1 MKKIALAIVL
11 GLLLATIA
19 SATVHW
25 LPAAKYATQ
34 YTLYFGIA
42 DSNSPWRLY
51 ETAPAL
57 ADVHVFQDGAS
68 EARAANAVTD
78 LGRSFS
84 LVLSATEMTAAVVT
98 VDVND
103 ASAPP
108 LFGDEIYYIP
118 TFGNASGAWVFDLS
132 TATVS
137 PTNSS
142 ITTSTFASGAIN
154 AAAIAADAIGS
165 SELATGAIDEI
176 LDNTLTNNKIKQSLA
191 WYVQRGGGGDPL
203 ALSGTA
209 QAGGTSNTIVLAA
222 ATPGVDDAFT
232 PCSITLLSGTG
243 AYAIRTGLTYNSTTK
258 VLTILE
264 TWPGSPPNATT
275 TYKIDYA
282 PSSALSA
289 EGVAQAGTTNTVQL
303 ASGDV
308 GADNLTGLVQLVSGT
323 GSGSTVYAVRDS
335 YDANETIVITGT
347 WAGASPDTTTYYKF
361 TPAGAQVSDASTPTA
376 GLSVADVQS
385 ALAGLG
391 YDATLATNLGTAN
404 SNVTDILAD
413 TGAVDTASE
422 LRTLLV
428 GANIEL
434 ATEPNQSL
442 IKAITDRLTLN
453 NIEDNV
459 QAAMDANS
467 LLVNWTQARALII
480 TDLAGISQ
488 IGDKVQVDM
497 DANSVLA
504 NGTYG
509 LSALHTDI
517 AAVDANVTSIVQ
529 AAVIGEG
536 TVATASTNQVFTLS
550 AAFSAVAGA
559 YPAGTLI
566 LVQDADDGKFYPGI
580 IGNYTAGKVVTLE
593 SAMVVTPANADVVVI
608 PAAMSRA
615 PKSGRY

>member
-1 MKKIALAIVL
+1 MRKTALILSILV
-11 GLLLATIA
+11 GTTVG
-19 SATVHW
+19 ATVHW
-25 LPAAKYATQ
+25 LPPTKYATQ
-34 YTLYFGIA
+34 YILYFAVA
-42 DSNSPWRLY
+42 DSNSPWRFY

-84 LVLSATEMTAAVVT
+84 LVLSATEMTAAVVA

-191 WYVQRGGGGDPL
+191 WYAQRAGGGDPL
-203 ALSGTA
+203 QISGTA
-209 QAGGTSNTIVLAA
+209 RAGGTSNTIVLAA
-222 ATPGVDDAFT
+222 GSSTDNSAYI
-232 PCSITLLSGTG
+232 PCTIKILTGTG
-243 AYAIRTGLTYNSTTK
+243 SPTSQTGLSYNGATQTM
-258 VLTILE
+258 TIVG
-264 TWPGSPPNATT
+264 TWPLGTPNATA
-275 TYKIDYA
+275 TYLIEMS
-282 PSSALSA
+282 PSSYLAC
-289 EGVAQAGTTNTVQL
+289 EGVAQAGTANTIQC

-308 GADNLTGLVQLVSGT
+308 RADNMTGLVALRSGT
-323 GSGSTVYAVRDS
+323 GSGTDVYAVRDS
-335 YDANETIVITGT
+335 YDANDTLVISGS
-347 WAGASPDTTTYYKF
+347 WAGSTPDTTTYYAF
-361 TPAGAQVSDASTPTA
+361 VPNGGTVTDTTTPTP
-376 GLSVADVQS
+376 GITIADAQAAAQA
-385 ALAGLG
+385 ALTAYG
-391 YDATLATNLGTAN
+391 YSATLATNLGTAN
-404 SNVTDILAD
+404 SNITDILTD

-453 NIEDNV
+453 NIAYTV
-459 QAAMDANS
+459 
-467 LLVNWTQARALII
+467 WI
-480 TDLAGISQ
+480 TPW
-488 IGDKVQVDM
+488 IGDPNFTRNTM
-497 DANSVLA
+497 
-504 NGTYG
+504 GG
-509 LSALHTDI
+509 LL
-517 AAVDANVTSIVQ
+517 
-529 AAVIGEG
+529 
-536 TVATASTNQVFTLS
+536 
-550 AAFSAVAGA
+550 
-559 YPAGTLI
+559 
-566 LVQDADDGKFYPGI
+566 
-580 IGNYTAGKVVTLE
+580 
-593 SAMVVTPANADVVVI
+593 
-608 PAAMSRA
+608 
-615 PKSGRY
+615 KSKR